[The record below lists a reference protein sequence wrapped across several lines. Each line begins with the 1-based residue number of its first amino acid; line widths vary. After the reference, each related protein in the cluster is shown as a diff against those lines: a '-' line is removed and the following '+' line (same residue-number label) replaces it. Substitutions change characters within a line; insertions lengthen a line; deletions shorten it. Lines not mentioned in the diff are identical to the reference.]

1 MLCAYLPL
9 KMMQTFIQKEVCT
22 VFGTQWI
29 KHQEYFRTIAKIVS
43 SCNPSLSWQ
52 PLHVPAL
59 VASLC
64 PGHAVQCTH
73 SPALICFRQRWR
85 LWNTPWT
92 LKKRLFLWSEKSECL
107 QVVHAMQCQWT
118 SSAVG
123 LGEFCSLLWVFVLGC
138 CHSPLAADLAWRH
151 PSPCQRQALACSFL
165 WIRRERHIQGR
176 EEQLYVSQ
184 CHNHRCVFSVCVTQ
198 GEHPPHPCAMG
209 TKMGWHSTGYTGHMR
224 QNRHRA
230 QVCLQQIAPPLVHWD
245 VGPSA
250 PTKGRV
256 AESIC
261 CLWGQHKLG
270 RLLDEVV
277 LPHLCS
283 EAECC
288 THS

>member
-1 MLCAYLPL
+1 
-9 KMMQTFIQKEVCT
+9 MMQTFIQKEVCT

-29 KHQEYFRTIAKIVS
+29 KYQEYFTTIAKIVS
-43 SCNPSLSWQ
+43 SCSPSLSWQ
-52 PLHVPAL
+52 PLHVPVL

-184 CHNHRCVFSVCVTQ
+184 CHNHRCVFPVCDPRRAPTPPVCYGDQDGVTQ
-198 GEHPPHPCAMG
+198 HRVHRAHEA
-209 TKMGWHSTGYTGHMR
+209 KQAQSTGVSPADCTSP
-224 QNRHRA
+224 RA
-230 QVCLQQIAPPLVHWD
+230 LGRRTLCTHQGQGCRVHLLSLRTAQAGQAAGW
-245 VGPSA
+245 GGLTPSL
-250 PTKGRV
+250 
-256 AESIC
+256 
-261 CLWGQHKLG
+261 LWGRMLH
-270 RLLDEVV
+270 
-277 LPHLCS
+277 
-283 EAECC
+283 A
-288 THS
+288 